1 MIDPDRTLTAVALPW
16 AQSALT
22 SPEITAAA
30 APTPQPMRGIAPP
43 QVPESDR
50 RPLDLDALVSA
61 TVALDVLISRTKQ
74 IQEHPTMLVEITQ
87 VALDVGAHGGLEHQG
102 TRELLLA
109 AQGAAGQCREK
120 LCSAWIRDR
129 DERPPL
135 LTPPT
140 DPKTVA
146 EAMRRL
152 EDGARAAIGEV
163 RLILDTVTEVDYR
176 PA

>member
-22 SPEITAAA
+22 SPEITTAAA
-30 APTPQPMRGIAPP
+30 SMPQAIHGIAPP

-50 RPLDLDALVSA
+50 HPLDLDALVSA
-61 TVALDVLISRTKQ
+61 TVALDVLISRTKR
-74 IQEHPTMLVEITQ
+74 IQEHPAMLVEITR
-87 VALDVGAHGGLEHQG
+87 VALDVGAHGGLEEQG
-102 TRELLLA
+102 AQELLLA
-109 AQGAAGQCREK
+109 AMGAAGQCREK
-120 LCSAWIRDR
+120 LCSAWARDR
-129 DERPPL
+129 EESSPL
-135 LTPPT
+135 LAPPT